1 MSKFSIGDRVVIADP
16 AYLIEAIDPEGY
28 VDPEF
33 YGKTGVVKRVEEED
47 DTRSYVGT
55 AYSVQADSKGYSQT
69 ISQRY
74 LSAAPEPEP
83 APEPVADGVYRE
95 KDDEYADTVLV
106 KDGKVVEVLIAGDG
120 CEGPE
125 YIADHLRVFQSASFS
140 FDKVVRL
147 VAPETEKPTLVDGIY
162 VDNSGD
168 IVQIKNG
175 QHRDLQSAFGTV
187 FTIEDLEDPIYGPYT
202 PVVTET
208 EAAAK

>member
-1 MSKFSIGDRVVIADP
+1 MSKFNIGDRVVIADP
-16 AYLIEAIDPEGY
+16 AYLVETIDLQGY

-33 YGKTGVVKRVEEED
+33 YGKTGVVNRVEEED
-47 DTRSYVGT
+47 DTLSVIGT
-55 AYSVQADSKGYSQT
+55 AYGVQADGKGYSQT

-83 APEPVADGVYRE
+83 TPEPVADGVYRE

-147 VAPETEKPTLVDGIY
+147 VAPKVEKPVVADGIY

-168 IVQIKNG
+168 IVQIKDG
-175 QHRDLQSAFGTV
+175 KHRDLQSGVTV
-187 FTIEDLEDPIYGPYT
+187 FTSAGYEDPAYGPYT